1 VTATSFPDS
10 ASNAPPIPFSV
21 LRIDF
26 EPSSPLIPGAL
37 SKDRGTRIDP
47 LADRA
52 VNSGARSLI
61 EDEASEGF
69 SRGLPQ

>member
-1 VTATSFPDS
+1 VTATSYPDS
-10 ASNAPPIPFSV
+10 ASIAPPIPFSV

-26 EPSSPLIPGAL
+26 EQSSPFIPGAL
-37 SKDRGTRIDP
+37 SNDRGSRIDP

-52 VNSGARSLI
+52 VNFGARSLI
-61 EDEASEGF
+61 EEASEGF